1 MPMDRSYAALSMA
14 LVVLGC
20 DPADPGAVCRARPPF
35 TPANQAGAVPVL
47 LRFDNQMG
55 PQFRAVGLC
64 ITIDDQVVP
73 FTGAQEEEAVAA
85 FAHHKL
91 LEVRAPLHPGVPHS
105 VHVFATFR
113 GVGTE
118 LERYKF
124 DLYSEHRLDV
134 ETLRPG
140 VLRCNF
146 VERPEA
152 DLVQRPGVAWVD
164 PGVSAQ

>member
-64 ITIDDQVVP
+64 ITIDDQLVP
-73 FTGAQEEEAVAA
+73 FTAAQEEEALAA
-85 FAHHKL
+85 FEHHKL
-91 LEVRAPLHPGVPHS
+91 LEVRAPLRAGVPHK

-113 GVGTE
+113 GAGQ
-118 LERYKF
+118 LEGFKF
-124 DLYSEHRLDV
+124 DVHSEHLLDG
-134 ETLRPG
+134 EALRPG

-146 VERPEA
+146 AERPEA
-152 DLVQRPGVAWVD
+152 ELARRPGVTWVD
-164 PGVSAQ
+164 PNASPH